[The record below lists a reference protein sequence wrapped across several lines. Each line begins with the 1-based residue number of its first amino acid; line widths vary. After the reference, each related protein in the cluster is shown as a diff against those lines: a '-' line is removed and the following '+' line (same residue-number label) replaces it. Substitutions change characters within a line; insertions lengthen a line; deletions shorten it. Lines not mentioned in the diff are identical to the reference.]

1 MTIVFDGWT
10 GPSAHPRSRSSPERR
25 RIEHT
30 FAVRNGTIKIDSKP
44 QEVQADTATD
54 VLMQHALMRRAL
66 AFDQANL
73 MEFTKCLNWTD
84 KLMKAR
90 LEKPPSGF
98 ERPSNK
104 QLMAADTKLFE
115 ERVDLTRQGIRP
127 TPMGRPLDAI
137 LDQCK
142 AMHEVAMLLQ
152 LRQFSRAEATYDKVK
167 GLRGSVSHLRQER
180 GKESPNPR
188 VQMPLLVCQMNLLV
202 ATPRR

>member
-1 MTIVFDGWT
+1 MSPSRVSRNPRTGWCPRMGWWTSVARFLMTIVFDGWT

-30 FAVRNGTIKIDSKP
+30 FTVRNGTIKIDSKP

-90 LEKPPSGF
+90 LDKPPSGF

-115 ERVDLTRQGIRP
+115 EMADLTRQGIHGQHPWGDHSMLSWISARP
-127 TPMGRPLDAI
+127 CMRWRCCFSHASCAELRPPMTR
-137 LDQCK
+137 
-142 AMHEVAMLLQ
+142 
-152 LRQFSRAEATYDKVK
+152 
-167 GLRGSVSHLRQER
+167 
-180 GKESPNPR
+180 
-188 VQMPLLVCQMNLLV
+188 
-202 ATPRR
+202 